1 MSAQP
6 RLHQS
11 GLLGLGWCSLLVSLL
26 IPLFVSAGHYM
37 QQRSPYCQIGSTLSA
52 VPLLYSCG
60 EPSDQQLVIGWI
72 GAIVTIV
79 LFVVAVVSAALALW
93 KVRSARRLSP
103 GLWSTFAFAMTT
115 LAVMAVIALMVLAV
129 DGVRTASWIIYASF
143 LGTVVYVG
151 GGIVAIIV
159 SVRAANLEEKL
170 QTQGRSESGT

>member
-79 LFVVAVVSAALALW
+79 LFVVA
-93 KVRSARRLSP
+93 
-103 GLWSTFAFAMTT
+103 
-115 LAVMAVIALMVLAV
+115 
-129 DGVRTASWIIYASF
+129 
-143 LGTVVYVG
+143 
-151 GGIVAIIV
+151 
-159 SVRAANLEEKL
+159 
-170 QTQGRSESGT
+170 

>member
-37 QQRSPYCQIGSTLSA
+37 EQRSPYCQIGSTLSA

-60 EPSDQQLVIGWI
+60 EPSDQRLVIGWI
-72 GAIVTIV
+72 GAIVTVV

-93 KVRSARRLSP
+93 NVRSARRLSP
-103 GLWSTFAFAMTT
+103 SLWSTFAFAMTT

-143 LGTVVYVG
+143 LGTVVYVV
-151 GGIVAIIV
+151 GGIAGVVV
-159 SVRAANLEEKL
+159 SARATNLAA
-170 QTQGRSESGT
+170 QTLPEQRT